1 MHKQLVAIVLSMC
14 AVSAP
19 SIAQGTSPSA
29 STREPEIVASGRGE
43 VRIAP
48 TYAVVAI
55 GITTREN
62 AAVNAAAENARKVE
76 AVTRALRSAG
86 LSEKEITTSG
96 YRLDQNY
103 IYPRDGQA
111 PQPSGFSANTTIRA
125 EVRRLEN
132 LGKVIDAAI
141 AGGATG
147 VSAVQFLTSNTEDPR
162 RSAMAEAVR
171 QARADAEVIARAA
184 GGSLGR
190 LIALSSGGVSQPGS
204 RDMYNVAALT
214 SVAGGTAGLSPAP
227 PPTSIIPGELNVI
240 AQVFG
245 RWEFVPGPSR

>member
-1 MHKQLVAIVLSMC
+1 
-14 AVSAP
+14 
-19 SIAQGTSPSA
+19 
-29 STREPEIVASGRGE
+29 

-86 LSEKEITTSG
+86 LSEKEVATSG
-96 YRLDQNY
+96 YRLEQNY
-103 IYPRDGQA
+103 VYPRDGQA
-111 PQPSGFSANTTIRA
+111 PQPAGFSANTTIRA

-171 QARADAEVIARAA
+171 QARADAEVIAKAA

-190 LIALSSGGVSQPGS
+190 LIALNSGGVTQPGS
-204 RDMYNVAALT
+204 RDMY
-214 SVAGGTAGLSPAP
+214 SVQLASVTAGGSLSPAP
-227 PPTSIIPGELNVI
+227 PPTNIMPGELNVT

>member
-1 MHKQLVAIVLSMC
+1 MNKQLVVIALSMC
-14 AVSAP
+14 VVSAR
-19 SIAQGTSPSA
+19 SIAQGASPSA

-48 TYAVVAI
+48 TYAVVAVS
-55 GITTREN
+55 ITTREN
-62 AAVNAAAENARKVE
+62 VAVNAASENARKVE
-76 AVTRALRSAG
+76 AVTHALRSAG
-86 LSEKEITTSG
+86 LSEKEIATSG

-147 VSAVQFLTSNTEDPR
+147 ISAVQFLTSNTEDPR

-190 LIALSSGGVSQPGS
+190 LIALNSGGVTQPGS
-204 RDMYNVAALT
+204 RDMYGVQLA
-214 SVAGGTAGLSPAP
+214 SVAGGTANMSP
-227 PPTSIIPGELNVI
+227 PPPVTSIVPGELNVI